1 MSSQGR
7 ESSNG
12 ISAKASN
19 PDTKK
24 SKDAAS
30 GPDADSSS
38 KTRRPT
44 NVIRPPSN
52 LPRVDEE
59 PTTSDQT
66 REVETVDRGVG
77 PTPLPPPIDPRLH
90 QQSPYYGVQPLLDP
104 RNGLLDYPYGF
115 NINPYRYY
123 NIPYP
128 INNPIPLNS
137 HTLEGRY
144 QWPQPGPYH
153 QPMPPGIPHSPLSDV
168 PGLSLRSPLSREPVT
183 NLAARIHWEQLH
195 RNYFQQSPHSQR
207 RYSPSSLPGFPL
219 GGPGSLYGDYSPSHV
234 SHSGRSM
241 FGDIPPTPG
250 SGSITLPGS
259 LESSRLTSPR
269 PSIVGRSRKRA
280 LSHSPISDFLDIQS
294 LTRSSEGSLQ
304 FPPFNLST
312 HNSRS
317 SSAAS
322 GSYGHLS
329 AASLG
334 AVSPAHQPQLPYFRP
349 PAGSMQGS
357 PFMHPMMQQSMM
369 PPSNRMHQ
377 GGPMGVPPSSQTSLP
392 PQQPSGKG
400 DHSQSQI
407 STTTKEA
414 GSSVVSSTV
423 DPNPIEIKRS
433 KIKKEA
439 ESHHGSHRDLRGVD
453 DDDEKPTIDSQGK
466 HIPVEGEPDFVETN
480 CHWENCSLEFPTQ
493 DDLVKHINIDHIQAN
508 KKMFICRWKECSRE
522 EKPFKAQYMLVVHM
536 RRHTGEKPHKCTF
549 EGCSKAYSRL
559 ENLKTHL
566 RSHTGE
572 KPYMCEF
579 PGCTKAF
586 SNASDRAKHQ
596 NRTHSNA
603 KPYVCKAPGC
613 TKRYTDPSSLRKH
626 VKTVHGPEFYA
637 NKKHKGDGTCKQER
651 REEGDQDTDRK
662 DDSHKKVEECLTVTP
677 LHTGGGERRQSQDSV
692 GGGGVGPHHHS
703 SPDSS
708 PEVNVTCNNQPDLID
723 DHTSHMIDRH
733 GDLEEEE
740 DIPEPED
747 VEIHGTTA
755 VVARTNRINTSRT
768 LQQKLKSLPGK
779 TALPQISTSGNQQC
793 TQSPFTDLNTKGL
806 HLKNPQIKRLTQD
819 LTGRNE
825 LVPGNIYGVG
835 RRDSNTSTLSSY
847 MSSMRS
853 ESSPFMPGSK
863 FSSRRSSEASQI
875 SARLSITNS
884 PYEYD
889 ITGNIPMHGNVPGHS
904 RRSSE
909 SSNSNISNMAA
920 QFSKTHLGSQPNLI
934 VQSQAITLRSPQSKS
949 RERVQRYLSARHDMD
964 GVRTCTPC
972 RTPLPHEI
980 PNQERR
986 RASDPVRTLDPN
998 FSALKRLQ
1006 RFHSLN
1012 VMKPLP
1018 VPQSMKSLLTKTD
1031 SNCTFNSSRS
1041 SIATDNSVQENDE
1054 YENGVELDTEMEL
1067 LEKMI
1072 NDNEDMLIPDD
1083 MQRFLNEH
1091 YYHVD
1096 GSLAD
1101 TEVAASS
1108 RASILT
1114 QDMNQAT
1121 PLPGDMD
1128 ANMQVNGGYYGNHPG
1143 HQEMMYNNANGMQQY
1158 SNTRPQMCGDVNQNN
1173 MQQNMMQTMQHQNMQ
1188 MMGGNMQMN
1197 SMCNQGYSGSQG
1209 MQGNVQNLPQG
1220 SNMMHMPHPPSYDNG
1235 SSMSSNGPVP
1245 HPPNVPMP
1253 HPPNG
1258 PMSNSP
1264 NIHLQHRKVSQTSPQ
1279 NQMYP
1284 TMQQNMNPQM
1294 MRMNMNQNMNMNQ
1307 WNSMNS
1313 TNQAMPNQQFM
1324 NNPLSSPTNMPHPPN
1339 MPKVL
1344 PQNAMQ
1350 QMGGMM
1356 HQPQPP
1362 VNKRESES
1370 PQVQVPHISTS
1381 HIPPRAKG
1389 RNQLVMRQHHQ
1400 QMYGNQPQPHQQQQ
1414 VMYNQ
1419 SQSGNMMPQPPGPQM
1434 YPQNSPNMM
1443 YRQNMNMEPQMP
1455 NGQPTQNQLMPQPA
1469 YPTQME
1475 MSPGCNQVTSSTD
1488 RKEPQPPP
1496 PPQQP
1501 PPPIIEEFM
1510 ENINSISSENLLDNM
1525 SSISDMC
1532 TPTAMS
1538 LRSASQSSLRY
1549 NPSIMNSNNMVVN
1562 DMSSVLTQLAE
1573 ENKYLNMRH

>member
-1 MSSQGR
+1 MSSEGR

-12 ISAKASN
+12 IASKSDS
-19 PDTKK
+19 PEIKK

-38 KTRRPT
+38 KTRRPP

-59 PTTSDQT
+59 PSTSEPV

-77 PTPLPPPIDPRLH
+77 PTPLPPPIDPRLP
-90 QQSPYYGVQPLLDP
+90 QQSPYYGVQSLLDP

-123 NIPYP
+123 NIPYH

-168 PGLSLRSPLSREPVT
+168 PALSLRSPLAREPVT
-183 NLAARIHWEQLH
+183 NLAARIHWEQLQ
-195 RNYFQQSPHSQR
+195 RNYYQQSPLSQR
-207 RYSPSSLPGFPL
+207 RYSPSSLPGLPL
-219 GGPGSLYGDYSPSHV
+219 GGPGSLYGDYPPSHV

-259 LESSRLTSPR
+259 LEGSRLTSPR

-304 FPPFNLST
+304 FNPFNLST

-334 AVSPAHQPQLPYFRP
+334 AVSPAHQTQLPYFRP
-349 PAGSMQGS
+349 TASSMQGP
-357 PFMHPMMQQSMM
+357 PFMHPMMQQPMM
-369 PPSNRMHQ
+369 APGRMHQ
-377 GGPMGVPPSSQTSLP
+377 GGPMGMPPSTQTSLP
-392 PQQPSGKG
+392 PQQPPPKT

-407 STTTKEA
+407 STTTKDA

-423 DPNPIEIKRS
+423 DPNPIEVKKS

-439 ESHHGSHRDLRGVD
+439 ESHHGSHRDLH

-466 HIPVEGEPDFVETN
+466 HIPVEGEPDFIETN

-549 EGCSKAYSRL
+549 EGCNKAYSRL

-603 KPYVCKAPGC
+603 KPYICKAPGC

-651 REEGDQDTDRK
+651 REEGDQDPDKK

-677 LHTGGGERRQSQDSV
+677 LHALGGERRQSQDSV
-692 GGGGVGPHHHS
+692 GGNGMGPHHQS

-708 PEVNVTCNNQPDLID
+708 PEVNVTCNNQPDLIE
-723 DHTSHMIDRH
+723 DHTSHVIDRH

-747 VEIHGTTA
+747 VEIHGTAT
-755 VVARTNRINTSRT
+755 VVARTNRLNTTRT
-768 LQQKLKSLPGK
+768 LQQKLKTLPSK
-779 TALPQISTSGNQQC
+779 VTLPQISTSGNQQC
-793 TQSPFTDLNTKGL
+793 NQTPFTDLSTKAL

-819 LTGRNE
+819 LNNRNE

-835 RRDSNTSTLSSY
+835 RRDSNTSTISSY

-853 ESSPFMPGSK
+853 ETSPFNPGSK

-889 ITGNIPMHGNVPGHS
+889 ITGNLPMHMQQGHS

-920 QFSKTHLGSQPNLI
+920 QFSKTHLGSHPNLI
-934 VQSQAITLRSPQSKS
+934 VQSQAITLRSPHSKS
-949 RERVQRYLSARHDMD
+949 RERVQRFLSARHDLD
-964 GVRTCTPC
+964 GARTSTPC

-1012 VMKPLP
+1012 MMRPLP
-1018 VPQSMKSLLTKTD
+1018 VPQNMKSLLTKTD

-1054 YENGVELDTEMEL
+1054 YENAAEFDNEMEL
-1067 LEKMI
+1067 LEKMMD
-1072 NDNEDMLIPDD
+1072 DNEDMLIPDD

-1091 YYHVD
+1091 YYHLD
-1096 GSLAD
+1096 NSIAE

-1108 RASILT
+1108 RASIMT
-1114 QDMNQAT
+1114 QDMNQTT

-1128 ANMQVNGGYYGNHPG
+1128 TNMQVNGGYYGNQG
-1143 HQEMMYNNANGMQQY
+1143 SNQDMMYNNTSGMQQFNN
-1158 SNTRPQMCGDVNQNN
+1158 NTRLQNCGDMNQNN
-1173 MQQNMMQTMQHQNMQ
+1173 MQQNMMQTMQNHNMQ
-1188 MMGGNMQMN
+1188 VMGGNMPMN
-1197 SMCNQGYSGSQG
+1197 PVCNQGFNNLQG
-1209 MQGNVQNLPQG
+1209 TQANIQNIPQG
-1220 SNMMHMPHPPSYDNG
+1220 SNMMQTGMPHTSNYENG
-1235 SSMSSNGPVP
+1235 PLMSSSGPMP

-1258 PMSNSP
+1258 PMSNTQNSHLPHRNISQPSP
-1264 NIHLQHRKVSQTSPQ
+1264 G
-1279 NQMYP
+1279 NQMYR

-1294 MRMNMNQNMNMNQ
+1294 MRMNMNQNVNMNQ
-1307 WNSMNS
+1307 WNTMNN
-1313 TNQAMPNQQFM
+1313 TNQGIPNQQFM
-1324 NNPLSSPTNMPHPPN
+1324 NNSLPSQTNMPHPPN
-1339 MPKVL
+1339 MPKGL
-1344 PQNAMQ
+1344 SQNAMQ
-1350 QMGGMM
+1350 QPMGGMI

-1362 VNKRESES
+1362 INKRESES

-1389 RNQLVMRQHHQ
+1389 RNQMVMRQHQQ
-1400 QMYGNQPQPHQQQQ
+1400 QMYNNQQQQ
-1414 VMYNQ
+1414 QAMYNQ
-1419 SQSGNMMPQPPGPQM
+1419 NQTGNMMPQPPCPPM

-1443 YRQNMNMEPQMP
+1443 YRQNLNMEPQMA
-1455 NGQPTQNQLMPQPA
+1455 NNQPTPNQLMPQSA

-1488 RKEPQPPP
+1488 RKEAPPPP
-1496 PPQQP
+1496 PPQPQHP

-1525 SSISDMC
+1525 SSISEVC

-1538 LRSASQSSLRY
+1538 HRSASQSSVRY
-1549 NPSIMNSNNMVVN
+1549 NASLLSSNNMVVN